1 MAQRNDDYTSRVWLL
16 AAATLMMLGIIS
28 FIPPVEAGG
37 VKLRRASIISDLIDL
52 DAKDKADA
60 QAEELQAEINV
71 EDFEVDL
78 EAVASQVAQTTATAS
93 PMAAETSAS
102 WEGIFEEQ
110 PAGEKEGAIGEA
122 NEPMPTIDAIPAV
135 DYSDILPTDSLI
147 TPIEDFGEG
156 FDSRLNNF
164 YEKLLAGK
172 EPIRVAFMGDS
183 FVEGDILSADL
194 RELLQDTFGGGGVGF
209 APVASP
215 FTGFRQTV
223 KTQSK
228 GWTPYNIMQ
237 SKNAPAL
244 YAEQFFVSGWVAAAT
259 EGASTRWDMTTKRRH
274 LEECN
279 RARLLFI
286 CRDDATVSITL
297 NEGEEREFDFKGG
310 DAVRQIVV
318 EEERI
323 NSLEFKV
330 IKGAAGFIGYGAEF
344 DNKQGIAVDNFSIRS
359 NNGQAMFKSNAAVNA
374 QINTMRPYDLVVLQY
389 GLNILQADR
398 HNYSLYAEQVEKMIR
413 YVEQCFPEAAIL
425 VMGVSD
431 RSHKNEDG
439 IVEMTSA
446 RDLSESQ
453 RSAAEAGG
461 AAFWST
467 YDAMRKVGGMTTFVN
482 NGWAGK
488 DYTHINYAGGRE
500 IARALYFALLQ
511 GAQNYSRML
520 HERIEQSKPVITE
533 PLQEIDLPT
542 VENTLPPT
550 EQVVRDTTAT
560 ATVAEEV
567 VTTTEE
573 PTTTVEPTETT
584 SAEPTIA
591 TAETTTLTPLAR

>member
-1 MAQRNDDYTSRVWLL
+1 MAQHNDDYTSRVWLL
-16 AAATLMMLGIIS
+16 SAATLMVLVAVS
-28 FIPPVEAGG
+28 FIPKVEAGG
-37 VKLRRASIISDLIDL
+37 VSLRRASIFSDLIDL
-52 DAKDKADA
+52 DAREKAENEG
-60 QAEELQAEINV
+60 EELQPEINI

-78 EAVASQVAQTTATAS
+78 EAVATQVAQTTATAS

-102 WEGIFEEQ
+102 WQGIFDEQ
-110 PAGEKEGAIGEA
+110 PAGEKEGAIGQA
-122 NEPMPTIDAIPAV
+122 NEPMPTIDDIPAV
-135 DYSDILPTDSLI
+135 DYSDILPADSLI
-147 TPIEDFGEG
+147 TPIVDFGQG

-164 YEKLLAGK
+164 YEKLLASK
-172 EPIRVAFMGDS
+172 EPVRIAFMGDS

-237 SKNAPAL
+237 RKSAPAP
-244 YAEQFFVSGWVAAAT
+244 YAEDFFISGWVAQAA
-259 EGASTRWDMTTKRRH
+259 EGASTRWDMTTRRRH

-286 CRDDATVSITL
+286 GRENTTISITL
-297 NEGEEREFDFKGG
+297 NEGEERQFTFEGS

-318 EEERI
+318 EEQQI

-330 IKGAAGFIGYGAEF
+330 VSGAAGFTGFGAEF
-344 DNKQGIAVDNFSIRS
+344 DNKQGVAVDNFSIRS
-359 NNGQAMFKSNAAVNA
+359 NNGQAMFWSSASVNA
-374 QINTMRPYDLVVLQY
+374 QINTMRPYDLVILQY

-431 RSHKNEDG
+431 RSHKNEEG

-453 RSAAEAGG
+453 RSAAEAGS

-520 HERIEQSKPVITE
+520 HERIEQSKPIITE

-560 ATVAEEV
+560 AAEEV

-573 PTTTVEPTETT
+573 PTASAEPTETT